1 MVEREKEQYDEEEAK
16 RLQKKIQKNQF
27 DFNDFLG
34 QIQQIKKMGNLKEL
48 ASMIPGVG
56 KAIKDIDIDDN
67 AFKSIEAIIYS
78 MTPQERTHPEILN
91 GSRRNRIAKG
101 SGTSIQE
108 VNRLLK
114 QFDQTRKMMKMVTG
128 SKMAGMMQ
136 KMKRK

>member
-1 MVEREKEQYDEEEAK
+1 M
-16 RLQKKIQKNQF
+16 
-27 DFNDFLG
+27 
-34 QIQQIKKMGNLKEL
+34 KEL

-78 MTPQERTHPEILN
+78 MTPEERTRPEILN

-114 QFDQTRKMMKMVTG
+114 QFDQTRKMMKMVT
-128 SKMAGMMQ
+128 SNKMAGMMQ